1 MTDPTYDTLLASR
14 LRAYAEGG
22 VRPINAI
29 EIAEGAI
36 TSRRA
41 RRSARPALTL
51 LAAAFL
57 IVGAGVAALVAGAS
71 DVPTL
76 PTGSVVFGYADD
88 GLRSLWR
95 VDLASNVSTE
105 LVRSH
110 RGSAVSPDGGHF
122 AWVETRPDED
132 DQVHLGDTASLHD
145 VVLPAG
151 GEVWAMQDPITTVP
165 ACYGCPNST
174 FTWSPGGRWVSW
186 VDCADVSTCHLV
198 VSASDGSSR
207 KVLQPSFFAREV
219 DQQAWLF
226 WPRDDQLIV
235 RLPGL
240 GFQLADG
247 DGASLRAMPDRM
259 PGSLL
264 PDSPDGRWTVVAS
277 GSELTIMAQD
287 DSVKSRATFAGE
299 EFTALMWAPDSSLVT
314 ISFNGA
320 NDPGIRFDHL
330 GLVGIDE
337 HVTRV
342 DVPGGIDVIPRSL
355 RGIPGAATVRW
366 APDSSRLVAYGTI
379 VGRDG
384 RLIGTVPDV
393 GIAAWSWDSHH
404 LAIAGP
410 ASSRVGVVD
419 ADGSHRQE
427 IGAPTAAQVDQ
438 LVWVR

>member
-1 MTDPTYDTLLASR
+1 MTDPTYDPVLASR
-14 LRAYAEGG
+14 LRAYSEGG
-22 VRPINAI
+22 VRPINAL

-36 TSRRA
+36 ANRRA
-41 RRSARPALTL
+41 RPNVRPPLTL

-57 IVGAGVAALVAGAS
+57 IVGAAVAA
-71 DVPTL
+71 L
-76 PTGSVVFGYADD
+76 PTGSVVFGYADN

-95 VDLASNVSTE
+95 VDLPSNVSTE

-110 RGSAVSPDGGHF
+110 RGSAVSPDGRHF

-132 DQVHLGDTASLHD
+132 DQVHLGATTSLRD

-151 GEVWAMQDPITTVP
+151 GQVWATQDPITTVP

-186 VDCADVSTCHLV
+186 VDCAGVSTCHLV

-207 KVLQPSFFAREV
+207 KVLQPAFFASEV
-219 DQQAWLF
+219 NHQAWLF

-235 RLPGL
+235 RLPGV

-247 DGASLRAMPDRM
+247 DGANLREMPDG
-259 PGSLL
+259 PL
-264 PDSPDGRWTVVAS
+264 PSSPDGRWTVAAS
-277 GSELTIMAQD
+277 GSDLTIMGHD
-287 DSVKSRATFAGE
+287 NTVKSRATFAGE
-299 EFTALMWAPDSSLVT
+299 EFMGLMWAPDSSLVT
-314 ISFNGA
+314 ISFNPA
-320 NDPGIRFDHL
+320 NGPGKVRFDHL
-330 GLVGIDE
+330 GLVGLDG
-337 HVTRV
+337 HVTRI
-342 DVPGGIDVIPRSL
+342 DVPGGTDVVPRDI
-355 RGIPGAATVRW
+355 RGLPAAETVRW

-379 VGRDG
+379 VSRDG
-384 RLIGTVPDV
+384 WPIGTVADA

-404 LAIAGP
+404 LAVAGP
-410 ASSRVGVVD
+410 AASRVSVVD

-438 LVWVR
+438 LVWVP